1 MGQKWRN
8 VNALISNYLLTTTF
22 SIAYKQIIGVILP
35 DQHINPSW
43 VYMLIWLYELI
54 IMKGATDSVK
64 PLSQLP
70 AMRCKTQFGIASV
83 WLTGFTMYVASFII
97 V

>member
-1 MGQKWRN
+1 MGLY
-8 VNALISNYLLTTTF
+8 VDL
-22 SIAYKQIIGVILP
+22 VILA
-35 DQHINPSW
+35 DN
-43 VYMLIWLYELI
+43 YE
-54 IMKGATDSVK
+54 GATDSVK

-97 V
+97 VQVGVSPDLPIITKSEEL